1 MKDAFLRRLPLT
13 LAALAATT
21 SMPAMAD
28 ISLEDASPLLTLA
41 EVEGDYT
48 FQGFD
53 IVSLPDDQWAVVW
66 VAHSDQPGERDYV
79 ALSRFDAAGEPAGP
93 VLQVYRVAEGEDE
106 LLGMPSM
113 AADQNGDLMVSWGSY
128 TSASGYDGQYYQQG
142 LYTRV
147 DHNDTSDTIAAPRFF
162 PETGG
167 SPDNFL
173 DIAVDADG
181 DYGLAWGLR
190 RDFEFWGTYTAEGT
204 PITPSG
210 YGIGAPVYPGPIAME
225 PDGTFVMTFGGG
237 VAEFRRYTL
246 DGTALHQG
254 DSQLLAYDDYVLGV
268 TQSEPAVSADSDGF
282 LAIWL
287 EDNANSDEPQK
298 TLEIRGRRW
307 YADGTPGPALLL
319 ASRPNNGDGEFSP
332 PSVATDGQ
340 GNSVGVWAWQEEG
353 QPTVAGLTAFNGDG
367 DVVGNREIV
376 FADLSGLSTL
386 DQNSAPRVALR
397 AGVMA
402 IAWQGEA
409 NQTLYARAFQQ
420 DNHPDNPTGGGDGGG
435 SGGGATA
442 PLALLGLILLAW
454 RRRRPRM
461 GVLGGD

>member
-1 MKDAFLRRLPLT
+1 MKDAFFRRLPLT

-21 SMPAMAD
+21 SLPAMAD
-28 ISLEDASPLLTLA
+28 ISLDEASPLLTLA

-106 LLGMPSM
+106 LLGMPAV
-113 AADQNGDLMVSWGSY
+113 AADESGNLMVSWGSY
-128 TSASGYDGQYYQQG
+128 TSESGNEGNYYLQG

-147 DHNDTSDTIAAPRFF
+147 DHDDTNATIAAPRAY
-162 PETGG
+162 PDSGG

-173 DIAVDADG
+173 DIASDADG
-181 DYGLAWGLR
+181 DYGIAWGFGPGGL
-190 RDFEFWGTYTAEGT
+190 EFWSTFTAQGNGL
-204 PITPSG
+204 ISG
-210 YGIGAPVYPGPIAME
+210 YGIGSITPGPIAME
-225 PDGTFVMTFGGG
+225 PDGTLVATFVSG
-237 VAEFRRYTL
+237 VARFRRYTL
-246 DGTALHQG
+246 DGTALHED
-254 DSQLLAYDDYVLGV
+254 DSQSLSYGDYDIGV
-268 TQSEPAVSADSDGF
+268 FQSEPAVSADQDGF
-282 LAIWL
+282 VAIWL

-307 YADGTPGPALLL
+307 HADGTPGPALLL
-319 ASRPNNGDGEFSP
+319 ASRPHTDDGEFSP

-376 FADLSGLSTL
+376 FADLSGLSGF
-386 DQNSAPRVALR
+386 DRNSAPRVALR
-397 AGVMA
+397 EGVMA

-420 DNHPDNPTGGGDGGG
+420 DNHPDTPTGGGDGGG
-435 SGGGATA
+435 GGGGATA
-442 PLALLGLILLAW
+442 PLALLGLLLLAW

-461 GVLGGD
+461 GAPGGD